1 MDLWLGKRRLQLSWE
16 EFGNSVDILY
26 ERICQDAVKPDA
38 VVALARG
45 GLPLATALAHRL
57 ELHDIRVISVTRNA
71 GDERYAERGAPK
83 IAWVGPAK
91 DDWSARHLLI
101 CDDIAGDGG
110 TLTAILGQLRE
121 LGAKSIRSATVVC
134 NVNCQNRPDYWA
146 IESDDWV
153 VFPWESQKA
162 VMDGPVEPLV
172 VASQSSLGRRSADEA
187 PVRR

>member
-1 MDLWLGKRRLQLSWE
+1 MDLWLGKRLLQLSWE
-16 EFGNSVDILY
+16 EFGRSVDILC

-45 GLPLATALAHRL
+45 GLPLAAALSHRL
-57 ELHDIRVISVTRNA
+57 ELRDLRVISVTRNA
-71 GDERYAERGAPK
+71 GDERYAERKAPK
-83 IAWVGPAK
+83 IAWVAPAK

-110 TLTAILGQLRE
+110 TLSVTVRRLRG

-146 IESDDWV
+146 VESDDWV

-162 VMDGPVEPLV
+162 VMEGPVERLAAP
-172 VASQSSLGRRSADEA
+172 SSPGGRRVDEV
-187 PVRR
+187 PVRG